1 MGRRV
6 DPTKPRAMP
15 ACVGPVLLGICAKYT
30 FHIQGG
36 QSALPLAHYA
46 SRQLFDGVRELRV
59 TVDLAFDLHAAV
71 DDGAMIAPAEISAD
85 IHQRQIRQ
93 LAA

>member
-1 MGRRV
+1 
-6 DPTKPRAMP
+6 MP
-15 ACVGPVLLGICAKYT
+15 ACVGPVLLGTCAKYT

-59 TVDLAFDLHAAV
+59 AVDLAFDLHAAV
-71 DDGAMIAPAEISAD
+71 DDGAVIAAAKLTSDLHERLIRKLPAEIHCDVS
-85 IHQRQIRQ
+85 
-93 LAA
+93 